1 MGFPNLFVISDVAA
15 PDFDT
20 ELFRRHD
27 LPGPGYISY
36 PTPRHFESFTPAQH
50 AEAVARACASEMAGP
65 LSVYV
70 HVPLCTSP
78 CFWCGCAKVEG
89 CDLAGSRRYLE
100 TLLKEI
106 ELQSALLPAPRP
118 IEQLHLGGTPSSFD
132 DEQIAVLMRH
142 LEQNFGFARPDRREF
157 AFEIDLR
164 RFDRDRLARL
174 AAVGFN
180 RIIVGIKDAEGVAV
194 IESPLAERL
203 SVAHEVGIRSVGVD
217 LVYGL
222 PGQSPDAFDAML
234 ERVVAREVDRVGL
247 FGFTHLGAVFKA
259 TQSTDPQRQPDAATR
274 LEFLERSVQRLT
286 AAGYVHIGTD
296 HFARP
301 GDELA
306 VAAQEGRL
314 QRNLQGYATRA
325 GLDLLGLGATAI
337 SRLGGAYSQNAR
349 TIAEYEA
356 AIDAGQLA
364 TVRGRRLTG
373 DDQLRA
379 TVIERILC
387 GREVRYGVLEARY
400 GVHFKTHFQIALRHL
415 RPAVRD
421 RLVQVLPDRLAPT
434 HRGRYLLR
442 TMASAF
448 DAYFEQAVPPPSG
461 SPKTT

>member
-1 MGFPNLFVISDVAA
+1 MAA
-15 PDFDT
+15 HDFDAD
-20 ELFRRHD
+20 LFRRHD

-36 PTPRHFESFTPAQH
+36 PTPRHFEPFTPAQH

-89 CDLAGSRRYLE
+89 CDGPGSRRYHE
-100 TLLKEI
+100 ALLKEI
-106 ELQSALLPAPRP
+106 ELQAALLPAPRP
-118 IEQLHLGGTPSSFD
+118 IEQLQLGGTASSFD
-132 DEQIAVLMRH
+132 DEQLAVLMRH
-142 LEQNFGFARPDRREF
+142 LEQHFGFARADRREF
-157 AFEIDLR
+157 SIEIDLR

-174 AAVGFN
+174 VQIGFN
-180 RIIVGIKDAEGVAV
+180 RVVVGGNDAESVAV
-194 IESPLAERL
+194 LESPLAERL
-203 SVAHEVGIRSVGVD
+203 SAAHEVGIRSVAVD

-222 PGQSPDAFDAML
+222 PGQSPDAFDATL
-234 ERVVAREVDRVGL
+234 ERVVARKPDRVAL
-247 FGFTHLGAVFKA
+247 FGFAHLGAVFKA
-259 TQSTDPQRQPDAATR
+259 RQPTDPDRLPDAATR
-274 LEFLERSVQRLT
+274 LEFLERSVERLT

-301 GDELA
+301 EDELA
-306 VAAQEGRL
+306 VAVQEGRL

-325 GLDLLGLGATAI
+325 GLDLLGFGATAI
-337 SRLGGAYSQNAR
+337 SRIGGAYSQNAR
-349 TIAEYEA
+349 TIAEYQA
-356 AIDAGQLA
+356 AIEGGQLA

-400 GVHFKTHFQIALRHL
+400 GVHFKTHFQVALRQL

-421 RLVQVLPDRLAPT
+421 RLVQVHSDRLAPT

-448 DAYFEQAVPPPSG
+448 DAYFEPAVPGAAAPADAS
-461 SPKTT
+461 